1 MLAAAL
7 VGSRRRVLPAAAA
20 VAPAAGGAPLAAT
33 PRATLVSRRWGHG
46 IKAPGVPWTVYHP
59 HILEPERKVQIKGQ
73 LEGPARYVPKNFRH
87 QQYVESIR
95 TGEYLGPDWPYNFLP
110 KTFWSQRRYNVS
122 YNPIPPDM
130 SPATGVL
137 FVPRLNIW
145 TVEWHEQEKQRIRW
159 FRCQYGFMKG
169 KQHAESFRRALVQAS
184 PFLGTVRVAG
194 GMAAL
199 RVALC
204 SLLAA
209 ARGAQLL
216 DDAVGLVQ
224 SSQQWHSWN
233 SRASIDKESVIDD
246 LLPRRQVQWHSFD
259 SVGPVGHDT
268 DMAVTADKGTALI
281 DESPVAAAP
290 AAPAL
295 EERRGLPGRP
305 GPRPRPWAPLA
316 PLGAAASP
324 RGPSRKPWPGPPE
337 GASCRGQGQGP
348 GPREVQDDRG
358 CRQRDPGPVGAEVAQ
373 GGVRQLGGLE
383 GPQEGRRGQKQLEAL
398 GSVFNEKDAD
408 EAAAAVES
416 LAWPAHER
424 LPKPAIITMLNRA
437 RLGNRL
443 FQWSALLAIAKE
455 AGARVAAP
463 ANGRY
468 TPTSTPQIAN
478 LEELIWSGEEMDWL
492 NEQPNKCHMWDR
504 DSPLTLDL
512 GMEKLQNWTLANV
525 PKGET
530 HVKAAVQPK
539 RGENWARL
547 WADAILDAPTTE
559 TGSCDV
565 VELDGFWQRAEFF
578 VHHLDWLRPT
588 FWNSWNAETA
598 GVAKE
603 TLDGWLSETGVVG
616 AVVGVHLRLGDYPV
630 ACGRNLN
637 MDYYRDGLL
646 EVKRH
651 RNVDELTCVIFSD
664 DINLAREVAE
674 ELEPCTKRIPVYPC
688 AELKQGTHCWA
699 SQRIVTDKVSFY
711 MMSLMPNIII
721 ADSTYSF
728 WAAVLAPNKP
738 MVVTPRVVEPARIAR
753 RGDYSYLDSEL
764 YGWWGVNASL
774 GNHTSKAVQKALEHM
789 SCPGHPTAHS
799 LLPPSPSSCFLFHS
813 IVRRRVVDRPRRAPT
828 HLRARPT

>member
-1 MLAAAL
+1 
-7 VGSRRRVLPAAAA
+7 
-20 VAPAAGGAPLAAT
+20 
-33 PRATLVSRRWGHG
+33 
-46 IKAPGVPWTVYHP
+46 
-59 HILEPERKVQIKGQ
+59 
-73 LEGPARYVPKNFRH
+73 
-87 QQYVESIR
+87 
-95 TGEYLGPDWPYNFLP
+95 
-110 KTFWSQRRYNVS
+110 
-122 YNPIPPDM
+122 
-130 SPATGVL
+130 
-137 FVPRLNIW
+137 
-145 TVEWHEQEKQRIRW
+145 
-159 FRCQYGFMKG
+159 
-169 KQHAESFRRALVQAS
+169 
-184 PFLGTVRVAG
+184 
-194 GMAAL
+194 MAAL

-233 SRASIDKESVIDD
+233 SVQGAEDAVGAAASQEVQWHSFDNVGSVAHGPIVDQGRASIDKESVIDD

-295 EERRGLPGRP
+295 EEAAREARP
-305 GPRPRPWAPLA
+305 EAQA
-316 PLGAAASP
+316 LGATGAA
-324 RGPSRKPWPGPPE
+324 RRSRVATRAVTEAVARIAEEARSKAAAKVKAQALERSRTEAAGNATLGQWAQKWRKE
-337 GASCRGQGQGP
+337 GYASWA
-348 GPREVQDDRG
+348 DWKAHKKDR
-358 CRQRDPGPVGAEVAQ
+358 
-373 GGVRQLGGLE
+373 
-383 GPQEGRRGQKQLEAL
+383 QKQLEAL

-588 FWNSWNAETA
+588 FWNAETA

-616 AVVGVHLRLGDYPV
+616 AVVGVHLRLGDYIGL
-630 ACGRNLN
+630 GRNLN

-774 GNHTSKAVQKALEHM
+774 GNHTSKAVQKALDEKLKLDHEGA
-789 SCPGHPTAHS
+789 SRWLAAGEKWKILQEEEYLS
-799 LLPPSPSSCFLFHS
+799 Q
-813 IVRRRVVDRPRRAPT
+813 VRESEWGA
-828 HLRARPT
+828 